1 MTTTGPWVCS
11 AGRVSICLMSP
22 SSICPLRHG
31 ACVTGI
37 HRSLQPGRKEADSW
51 GALGRVRSCPQGQ
64 EGATWEKRHKVWQQG
79 LWESK
84 TTVDMLIQSLTPR
97 SMFLQHKP
105 DLVTQ
110 ESFMV
115 PTTHRQRSK
124 QDWRSFPPVL
134 TENLPCDRLPECIS
148 CSSLPHSC
156 LPLLFHT
163 PAALVLEN
171 QPPRPGPEVVSAQS
185 LPAHQEK
192 CWTG

>member
-1 MTTTGPWVCS
+1 M
-11 AGRVSICLMSP
+11 
-22 SSICPLRHG
+22 
-31 ACVTGI
+31 
-37 HRSLQPGRKEADSW
+37 
-51 GALGRVRSCPQGQ
+51 RSCPQGQ

-97 SMFLQHKP
+97 SRLLQHKP

-110 ESFMV
+110 ESFMA

-148 CSSLPHSC
+148 CSSPPHSSC
-156 LPLLFHT
+156 PSYSTRQPLWFLKTSPHGQAQKWSPPKACPLPSPRPCPPLRLLFT
-163 PAALVLEN
+163 
-171 QPPRPGPEVVSAQS
+171 
-185 LPAHQEK
+185 
-192 CWTG
+192 C